1 MTKEIKVTGL
11 LIKSNDFKLT
21 STDPR
26 QFTATVGS
34 KTTYHTR
41 LDDAINWI
49 EASIALNSGV
59 LDSLEKYVKAYEDA
73 HARVTKMLEEKG
85 VK

>member
-73 HARVTKMLEEKG
+73 HARVIKMLVENG

>member
-1 MTKEIKVTGL
+1 METKQQTGL
-11 LIKSNDFKLT
+11 LIDCAEFKLT

-34 KTTYHTR
+34 KTTYYTK

-49 EASIALNSGV
+49 EASIALNSGL

-73 HARVTKMLEEKG
+73 HARVTKMLVDSG

>member
-49 EASIALNSGV
+49 EASIALNSGI

-73 HARVTKMLEEKG
+73 HARVAKMLVENG

>member
-1 MTKEIKVTGL
+1 M
-11 LIKSNDFKLT
+11 

-41 LDDAINWI
+41 LNDAINWI
-49 EASIALNSGV
+49 EASIALNSGL

-73 HARVTKMLEEKG
+73 HARVTQMLIESG